1 MPLQSRLLACC
12 VLLPVLAIAQPRS
25 NPDPYQRAQ
34 GMLNSHRWQDALD
47 TFNAPARPGSDPAGM
62 LYWKAFAQAQLGRR
76 TDALAG
82 IAQIRAIPGN
92 GWLAE
97 AAALET
103 ALHGDFKP
111 EPEQAELYKPLD
123 AARGNSDRFLGVARK
138 MLSEPHVP
146 EVKNRM
152 IFEIQRVGGANGR
165 ALLEELFFGGSN
177 PDVQRNA
184 ISSLGRVDPQALLDA
199 YWKMPSV
206 DLKSFAV
213 TVLGTSRD
221 KKRVLEIARAEKA
234 ENLRS
239 AAYIM
244 LLEAG
249 GEAELKGLL
258 DAEPS
263 ARLKQSTD
271 TLMGVRRKNKEK
283 ALAELQSAE
292 PGTRRMAA
300 IALSRAPDPAVTRA
314 LQTAYGR
321 EKDSSVKNA
330 IVFGLIQSREFE
342 LLRALAGAEEDL
354 QSKRMILQQLIQ
366 DDEGIKTIR

>member
-1 MPLQSRLLACC
+1 
-12 VLLPVLAIAQPRS
+12 
-25 NPDPYQRAQ
+25 
-34 GMLNSHRWQDALD
+34 MLNSHRWQDALD
-47 TFNAPARPGSDPAGM
+47 VFNEPARRGADPAGT
-62 LYWKAFAQAQLGRR
+62 LYWKAFAQAQLGRK
-76 TDALAG
+76 TDALAAV
-82 IAQIRAIPGN
+82 AQLRAIPEN
-92 GWLAE
+92 GWMGE
-97 AAALET
+97 AAALES
-103 ALHGDFKP
+103 ALRGDFKP
-111 EPEQAELYKPLD
+111 EPEQAELYKALD
-123 AARGNSDRFLGVARK
+123 AARRDSDRLLDIARK

-146 EVKNRM
+146 EVKSRLM
-152 IFEIQRVGGANGR
+152 FEVQRVGGAGAR
-165 ALLEELFFGGSN
+165 ALLEELVFGGAN

-184 ISSLGRVDPQALLDA
+184 LSCLRTVDPQALLEV
-199 YWKMPSV
+199 YWKVPSV

-213 TVLGTSRD
+213 TILGTSRD

-239 AAYIM
+239 AAYMM

-263 ARLKQSTD
+263 ARLKQSAG
-271 TLMGVRRKNKEK
+271 MMIEVRRKNREK
-283 ALAELQSAE
+283 ALAELESAE

-314 LQTAYGR
+314 LQMAYGR
-321 EKDSSVKNA
+321 EKESAVKSA
-330 IVFGLIQSREFE
+330 IVFGLIQNREFE
-342 LLRALAGAEEDL
+342 LLHTLAGAEEDL